1 MLRLFVIFTVFVV
14 GQALTPSS
22 FLNTLDKARL
32 KGLFEANLADEAS
45 VSYAVLGLTLLGEP
59 VPNANGLCKTLQA
72 NVDKASV
79 TSEAIFAAT
88 GAAKALGSCSLKLS
102 DQATKVVAN
111 SAGSVSSVQDLY
123 YGVLSQQNLGQKV
136 SGSAVLKNL
145 QEALKKD
152 DGVASLGLAFNLASA
167 TLSKT
172 EASAIFDRVED
183 AIVQADEINGSILQ
197 FEGGLSASS
206 AVVTGAYSLAK
217 TVGKAPPM
225 SKLVAVKLANYFLS
239 RKSVQTV
246 KGAWSLLSALT
257 TMATN
262 QYHIPVAITLASPP
276 AVSDASP
283 SVKVQVTNVMGG
295 DLGPMTVQIDSAMRQ
310 DDGAVIMSKSKM
322 KALEASLYEIDL
334 MAVKPGKG
342 FYELTLTAQPSKAN
356 DRLAGNEA
364 AMLLVK
370 VLGSIDVGKVDI
382 GVADADQS
390 TAPKLTPVAH
400 PNKLEKPLTADHHHK
415 VILRFAVKDRAS
427 GAKVKV
433 HQAFVKLALGDD
445 AEIIYV
451 AEPDSSNNYKFDLD
465 VSSKAKEF
473 GGKSGKYSL
482 SLIVGDAV
490 VSNPLNWHIADI
502 DLQFPAVESGKGSAQ
517 ESPNKPKPEIRHM
530 FREPEKRPS
539 ALVSTAFTGLCLV
552 PFAIMLIAWLRLGV
566 NVSAFPFSLSSLGFH
581 AGMGSIFALYVY
593 FWLQLDM
600 FTTIKYLFMAG
611 IVTFLCGNSL
621 LVKIADRRK
630 K

>member
-1 MLRLFVIFTVFVV
+1 M
-14 GQALTPSS
+14 
-22 FLNTLDKARL
+22 
-32 KGLFEANLADEAS
+32 
-45 VSYAVLGLTLLGEP
+45 
-59 VPNANGLCKTLQA
+59 
-72 NVDKASV
+72 
-79 TSEAIFAAT
+79 
-88 GAAKALGSCSLKLS
+88 
-102 DQATKVVAN
+102 
-111 SAGSVSSVQDLY
+111 
-123 YGVLSQQNLGQKV
+123 

-206 AVVTGAYSLAK
+206 AVVTGAYNLAK

-322 KALEASLYEIDL
+322 KALEASLYEVDL

-502 DLQFPAVESGKGSAQ
+502 DLQFPGA
-517 ESPNKPKPEIRHM
+517 
-530 FREPEKRPS
+530 
-539 ALVSTAFTGLCLV
+539 
-552 PFAIMLIAWLRLGV
+552 
-566 NVSAFPFSLSSLGFH
+566 
-581 AGMGSIFALYVY
+581 
-593 FWLQLDM
+593 
-600 FTTIKYLFMAG
+600 
-611 IVTFLCGNSL
+611 
-621 LVKIADRRK
+621 
-630 K
+630 